1 MRRKDRGDVGRRHSS
16 PSIEEYMK
24 MSEAEKD
31 LAIQRAVMRLQT
43 RIQEILFLLDREG
56 GAGSENRKGKE
67 VKKND
72 EKP

>member
-1 MRRKDRGDVGRRHSS
+1 MRRKDRGDVGHRHSR

-24 MSEAEKD
+24 MSEEEKD
-31 LAIQRAVMRLQT
+31 VAIQRAVMRLQT
-43 RIQEILFLLDREG
+43 RIQEILFLLDREVG
-56 GAGSENRKGKE
+56 VCAENHKGKE